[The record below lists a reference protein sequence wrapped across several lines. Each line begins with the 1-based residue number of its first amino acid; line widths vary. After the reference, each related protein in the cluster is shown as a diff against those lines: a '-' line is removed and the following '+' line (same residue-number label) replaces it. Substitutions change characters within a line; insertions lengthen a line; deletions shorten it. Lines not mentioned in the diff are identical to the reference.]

1 MIEEKIPPHRRPTFW
16 VGVVLAFFGLLL
28 WAYPELLSF
37 LVGAFFVGLGVVL
50 IGRVLFPR
58 KRWDTW

>member
-1 MIEEKIPPHRRPTFW
+1 MIEENIPAYRRPSFW
-16 VGVVLAFFGLLL
+16 VGAALVFFGFLL

-37 LVGAFFVGLGVVL
+37 LVGAFFVGLGAVL

-58 KRWDTW
+58 RRWDVW